1 MLGRRLMVL
10 MAVLLGLTA
19 LATALAP
26 RPRVARE
33 GAATPQPAPT
43 VVARPAVEPSQA
55 RIVERTLEADPA
67 RPAVVR
73 ARVGDTIRLVV
84 RGQLLDSVEV
94 EGLGA
99 IEQVEP
105 DSPARFE
112 LFADQRATHGIRLV
126 DADKRIGRLE
136 IG

>member
-19 LATALAP
+19 LATVLAP
-26 RPRVARE
+26 RPRLARP
-33 GAATPQPAPT
+33 GAAAPPGPT
-43 VVARPAVEPSQA
+43 VAPRPAVEPAPS

-67 RPAVVR
+67 RPVVVR

-84 RGQLLDSVEV
+84 KGEVLDSVEV
-94 EGLGA
+94 EGFGE

-112 LFADQRATHGIRLV
+112 LLADEPASHAIRLI
-126 DADKRIGRLE
+126 DSDRRIGQLE
-136 IG
+136 IL

>member
-1 MLGRRLMVL
+1 MLGRRLMLL

-26 RPRVARE
+26 RPRLDRQQS
-33 GAATPQPAPT
+33 ATPQPAPP
-43 VVARPAVEPSQA
+43 VAPTPAAEPAQP
-55 RIVERTLEADPA
+55 RLVERTLEADPD
-67 RPAVVR
+67 RPVVVR
-73 ARVGDTIRLVV
+73 ARVGDTVRLVV
-84 RGQLLDSVEV
+84 RGDILDSVEV
-94 EGLGA
+94 EGTGE

-112 LFADQRATHGIRLV
+112 LLADERATHGIRLV
-126 DADKRIGRLE
+126 DAGRRIGRLE

>member
-1 MLGRRLMVL
+1 MLGRRLMLL

-26 RPRVARE
+26 RPRIDRQQT
-33 GAATPQPAPT
+33 ATPQPAPT
-43 VVARPAVEPSQA
+43 AAPRPSAEPAQA
-55 RIVERTLEADPA
+55 RVVERTLDADA
-67 RPAVVR
+67 ERPVVVR
-73 ARVGDTIRLVV
+73 ARVGDTVRLVV
-84 RGQLLDSVEV
+84 RGDILDSVEV
-94 EGLGA
+94 EGTGV
-99 IEQVEP
+99 IDQVEP

-112 LFADQRATHGIRLV
+112 LFAEERATHAIRLL